1 MSVSPH
7 AVLHRR
13 PEVSARELSDGG
25 VLVNMRSGECFELN
39 RVGYQIWNAIDGRRG
54 IDQICDSLALVY
66 PVGRSQLTSD
76 LRSLIEG
83 LLRAGLLEYRAE
95 R

>member
-1 MSVSPH
+1 
-7 AVLHRR
+7 
-13 PEVSARELSDGG
+13 
-25 VLVNMRSGECFELN
+25 
-39 RVGYQIWNAIDGRRG
+39 
-54 IDQICDSLALVY
+54 LALVY